1 MLTSR
6 SNDSIVPQ
14 DPITIGIIG
23 GGQLGKMIAQE
34 AKRMSLRTIILD
46 PEKECPAACIAD
58 EQITADFKN
67 ESAIKELA
75 KRTDVV
81 TYEIELANSSVLNE
95 LQSDH
100 HDVYPSPENLR
111 TIQNKYRQK
120 KFLKNNSIETGEFH
134 IIESSHELTNVI
146 KKFGFPSVL
155 KACEDSYDGRGN
167 YLIKSELEI
176 DTAFESFHS
185 RSLMLE
191 KFVFFVKEVSVMV
204 GRNKRGQIQ
213 SFPVV
218 ENIHEDGILATT
230 IAPARIS
237 KQLQAKA
244 KLVAEKV
251 IHCLNGIG
259 IFGVE
264 MFVRKDGSILV
275 NEISPRPHNSGH
287 YSIEAC
293 SVSQFEEHIRAILG
307 LPLSRPRLLSHAV
320 MINLL
325 GPQNY
330 YGAYRIRGLQN
341 LFSIPEVSL
350 HIYGK
355 KLSSP
360 RRKLGHVTVLAEDTN
375 EALARAQKA
384 KSIVEIVGENSL

>member
-14 DPITIGIIG
+14 HPITIGIIG

-67 ESAIKELA
+67 EPAIKELA

-81 TYEIELANSSVLNE
+81 TYEIELANSSVLDE

-134 IIESSHELTNVI
+134 IIESSNELTNVI

-167 YLIKSELEI
+167 HLIKSELEI

-237 KQLQAKA
+237 KQLQTKA

-325 GPQNY
+325 GPQDY
-330 YGAYRIRGLQN
+330 YGAYRIRGIQN

-350 HIYGK
+350 HVYGK

-360 RRKLGHVTVLAEDTN
+360 RRKLGHVTVLAENTN

-384 KSIVEIVGENSL
+384 KSIVEIVGENS

>member
-6 SNDSIVPQ
+6 INDSISLQ

-34 AKRMSLRTIILD
+34 AKRMALRIIILD

-58 EQITADFKN
+58 EHITADFKN
-67 ESAIKELA
+67 ESAIKKLG
-75 KRTDVV
+75 KRTDIV
-81 TYEIELANSSVLNE
+81 TYEIELANSSVLNQ
-95 LQSDH
+95 LQSDDH
-100 HDVYPSPENLR
+100 HVFPSPDNLR

-120 KFLKNNSIETGEFH
+120 TFLKDNSIETGEFH
-134 IIESSHELTNVI
+134 IIESANELTHVI

-167 YLIKSELEI
+167 FLIKSEGEI
-176 DTAFESFHS
+176 DTAFKSFQR

-191 KFVFFVKEVSVMV
+191 KFVSFVKEVSVMV
-204 GRNKRGQIQ
+204 GRNKRGEIQ
-213 SFPVV
+213 TFPVV
-218 ENIHEDGILATT
+218 ENIHDNGILATT

-237 KQLQAKA
+237 KQLQTKA
-244 KLVAEKV
+244 KRVAEKV
-251 IHCLNGIG
+251 IRCLNGIG

-264 MFVRKDGSILV
+264 MFVTKDGSVLV

-325 GPQNY
+325 GPKDY
-330 YGAYRIRGLQN
+330 IGPYRIRGLEN
-341 LFSIPEVSL
+341 LFSIPEVAL
-350 HIYGK
+350 HVYGK

-360 RRKLGHVTVLAEDTN
+360 RRKLGHVTVLAENTN
-375 EALARAQKA
+375 EALARARRA
-384 KSIVEIVGENSL
+384 KSVVKIVSEKA

>member
-1 MLTSR
+1 MLTNR

-58 EQITADFKN
+58 EQIIADFKN
-67 ESAIKELA
+67 ESAIKKLA
-75 KRTDVV
+75 KKTDIV

-95 LQSDH
+95 LQSDNH
-100 HDVYPSPENLR
+100 HVYPSPENLR

-120 KFLKNNSIETGEFH
+120 KFLKNNNIETGEFH
-134 IIESSHELTNVI
+134 IIESSSELTNVI

-167 YLIKSELEI
+167 YLIKSEVEI

-325 GPQNY
+325 GPQGY

-350 HIYGK
+350 HVYGK

-360 RRKLGHVTVLAEDTN
+360 RRKLGHVTVLAENTS

-384 KSIVEIVGENSL
+384 KRLVEIVGEKA

>member
-46 PEKECPAACIAD
+46 PEKECPAACVAD

-67 ESAIKELA
+67 ESAIKKLA

-95 LQSDH
+95 LQSDN

-134 IIESSHELTNVI
+134 IIESSNELTNVI
-146 KKFGFPSVL
+146 KKFGLPSVL

-237 KQLQAKA
+237 KQLQTKA
-244 KLVAEKV
+244 KLVAEKA

-325 GPQNY
+325 GPQDY
-330 YGAYRIRGLQN
+330 YGAYRISGLQN

-360 RRKLGHVTVLAEDTN
+360 RRKLGHVTVLAENTS

-384 KSIVEIVGENSL
+384 KSIVEIVGENS

>member
-1 MLTSR
+1 
-6 SNDSIVPQ
+6 
-14 DPITIGIIG
+14 
-23 GGQLGKMIAQE
+23 
-34 AKRMSLRTIILD
+34 
-46 PEKECPAACIAD
+46 
-58 EQITADFKN
+58 
-67 ESAIKELA
+67 
-75 KRTDVV
+75 
-81 TYEIELANSSVLNE
+81 
-95 LQSDH
+95 
-100 HDVYPSPENLR
+100 
-111 TIQNKYRQK
+111 
-120 KFLKNNSIETGEFH
+120 
-134 IIESSHELTNVI
+134 
-146 KKFGFPSVL
+146 
-155 KACEDSYDGRGN
+155 
-167 YLIKSELEI
+167 
-176 DTAFESFHS
+176 
-185 RSLMLE
+185 MLE

-237 KQLQAKA
+237 KQLQTKA

-325 GPQNY
+325 GPQGY

-350 HIYGK
+350 HVYGK

-360 RRKLGHVTVLAEDTN
+360 RRKLGHVTVLAENTS

-384 KSIVEIVGENSL
+384 KRLVEIVGEKA